1 MARLILRD
9 AGWGFLGERR
19 RGLGYPGLRDRRF
32 SPNYQPQPT
41 MTIAEIIAAKKAAS
55 AAKPTQTLRKPY
67 VAAADLEV
75 EAAINRIDPP
85 GKRRAGLIISSKTP
99 FPKAEIAEKAAY
111 KEERSL
117 SQTSGEAIPMVP
129 INADPEETTWHQA
142 LNAFE
147 SELCLMRDPTDSDV
161 AWLAVKSYRAGM
173 PTILIHRLPWTLW
186 DQPHKPT
193 DQEPF

>member
-1 MARLILRD
+1 M
-9 AGWGFLGERR
+9 
-19 RGLGYPGLRDRRF
+19 P
-32 SPNYQPQPT
+32 
-41 MTIAEIIAAKKAAS
+41 TIAEIIAAKKAAS
-55 AAKPTQTLRKPY
+55 AANPTQTLRKPY

-75 EAAINRIDPP
+75 EEAINRIDPP

-99 FPKAEIAEKAAY
+99 LPKAEIAEKAAY

-117 SQTSGEAIPMVP
+117 SQTKGEAIPMVP
-129 INADPEETTWHQA
+129 INADEMTTTWHAA

-173 PTILIHRLPWTLW
+173 PPILIHRLPWTLW

-193 DQEPF
+193 DREPF

>member
-1 MARLILRD
+1 M
-9 AGWGFLGERR
+9 
-19 RGLGYPGLRDRRF
+19 P
-32 SPNYQPQPT
+32 
-41 MTIAEIIAAKKAAS
+41 TIAEIIAAKKAA
-55 AAKPTQTLRKPY
+55 AASQPKPAPAPPQPT
-67 VAAADLEV
+67 AADLEV

-85 GKRRAGLIISSKTP
+85 GKRRAGLVISSKTP
-99 FPKAEIAEKAAY
+99 LPKAEIAEKAAY

-129 INADPEETTWHQA
+129 INADEMTTTWHAA

-161 AWLAVKSYRAGM
+161 AWLAVKSYRTGM
-173 PTILIHRLPWTLW
+173 PPILLHRLPWTLW
-186 DQPHKPT
+186 DQPHTPT